1 MSVVSIVI
9 MAFVLLFAIT
19 VHEASHA
26 WAANK
31 MGDPTAYELGRV
43 TLNPVAHIDP
53 IGTVILPLVLF
64 ILGAPPFGYARPVP
78 VNPLNLRNP
87 RRDNLWISAAGPAS
101 NLCVAAAAMI
111 VIILLKMSSPDV
123 GNFLRDFLTSRG
135 GLVRGFYPLQ
145 GLALVLFYAV
155 LINTYL
161 AVFNLIPVPPLDGS
175 GVLLGL
181 LSEDSARKYDRIR
194 PFGFI
199 IVLGLIYIGLLD
211 LIIQPIRLFIYAL
224 IFI

>member
-1 MSVVSIVI
+1 MSVVSIII

-19 VHEASHA
+19 IHEAAHA
-26 WAANK
+26 WTANK
-31 MGDPTAYELGRV
+31 MGDPTAYALGRV
-43 TLNPVAHIDP
+43 SLNPVAHIDP

-64 ILGAPPFGYARPVP
+64 ILGALPFGWAKPVP

-111 VIILLKMSSPDV
+111 VILLLKTLSPNV
-123 GNFLRDFLTSRG
+123 GGFLR
-135 GLVRGFYPLQ
+135 GLVTGHGVFARGFYPLQ
-145 GLALVLFYAV
+145 GLALILFYAV
-155 LINTYL
+155 VINTYL

-211 LIIQPIRLFIYAL
+211 LIVLPIKLFINAL
-224 IFI
+224 MLI